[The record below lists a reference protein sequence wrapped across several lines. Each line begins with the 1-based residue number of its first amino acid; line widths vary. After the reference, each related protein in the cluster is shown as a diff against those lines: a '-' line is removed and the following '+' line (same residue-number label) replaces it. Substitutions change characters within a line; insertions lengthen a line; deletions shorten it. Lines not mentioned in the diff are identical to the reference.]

1 MLNFRDDLYIT
12 FRLRQFKKNVLLV
25 LVDIEHH
32 GEKILALQCV
42 HEGRSLH
49 LLGVLL
55 LLRLLDLQLLPLFL
69 AQNFENLA
77 LVLLTVNLSHP
88 LVNHF
93 ELVVHQFRKKS
104 GHVAIEFFILG
115 YWVSFQAQ
123 SAKLR

>member
-1 MLNFRDDLYIT
+1 MLETTFIT

-93 ELVVHQFRKKS
+93 ELVVHQFWQES
-104 GHVAIEFFILG
+104 CNVSIEILVSC
-115 YWVSFQAQ
+115 YWVSLQT
-123 SAKLR
+123 